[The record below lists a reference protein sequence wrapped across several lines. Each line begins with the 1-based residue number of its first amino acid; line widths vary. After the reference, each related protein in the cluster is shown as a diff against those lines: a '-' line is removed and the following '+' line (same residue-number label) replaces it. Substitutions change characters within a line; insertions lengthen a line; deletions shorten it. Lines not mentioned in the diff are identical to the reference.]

1 MDEEHLAQLELPE
14 PLGDPCLLSHQ
25 MGYYLDEE
33 PLGDPCLLSHQ
44 MGYYL
49 DEDQPDAEHLDVVLQ
64 ELLEL
69 PPVVL
74 VFRPL
79 PALMEQPGQPVFP
92 QRLV

>member
-1 MDEEHLAQLELPE
+1 MRASCLDLDEEHLAQLELP
-14 PLGDPCLLSHQ
+14 
-25 MGYYLDEE
+25 E